1 MQSVTANETSPAPE
15 SIRRDA
21 VASLIEE
28 GGPASLAGIVLT
40 PGSVEL
46 VGVIAQVLSLFVDLA
61 LMVGLAVPL
70 QIALGPV
77 GSWVSGVVWFMP
89 PIFWRIYG
97 RSPGMALFGLYL
109 VWLKRDDAV
118 RPSVLLG
125 FVRLCLQCLT
135 LVLLPFA
142 VTGAGMALLAGTW
155 PILPA
160 DRLLRVRVF
169 RYRLLAPAGRT
180 RAERVLDAI
189 GAFSGVRLTSTD
201 EREPRDVFGR
211 AD

>member
-1 MQSVTANETSPAPE
+1 MHPITVKDTLPAPE
-15 SIRRDA
+15 SVRGDA
-21 VASLIEE
+21 TASLIEE

-46 VGVIAQVLSLFVDLA
+46 VGVIVQVVSLFVDLA
-61 LMVGLAVPL
+61 LMAGLTIAM
-70 QIALGPV
+70 QSALGPA
-77 GSWVSGVVWFMP
+77 GPWVSGVVWFLP

-109 VWLKRDDAV
+109 VRLKRDDAV

-125 FVRLCLQCLT
+125 FVRLWLQLLT

-142 VTGAGMALLAGTW
+142 FTGGGMALLASRW
-155 PILPA
+155 PILPV
-160 DRLLRVRVF
+160 DRLLGVRVF
-169 RYRLLAPAGRT
+169 RYRLLAPPGRT
-180 RAERVLDAI
+180 RVERGLDAI
-189 GAFSGVRLTSTD
+189 GIFSGVRLTSTG
-201 EREPRDVFGR
+201 EREPRDSFGR